1 MLRHLINT
9 ETSSSQTKASADKNW
24 KSFEA
29 KAACTTSDHSYSLTA
44 AKSFTGTK
52 NTSPRTLF
60 EIRCPIPPHLSPT
73 ARSGNAI
80 PLNHEASYSVRD
92 GPVVIL
98 RNCTEAAPKKK
109 KILGRWD
116 TKETM
121 ATGPED
127 MAQAKD
133 LTGGTARPNINM
145 GLLMKNEEM
154 PLVKKPSEDPCNPD
168 RHFPNMDAN
177 FGAGETVE
185 LKAAASK
192 EVQHSVEEKDD
203 PDDSKLTDKEEV
215 EQLEKLVDL
224 LEPER
229 DLGEDSDS
237 TPSLVDASDSVKN
250 MIGKKVKELNASLPP
265 KPSQLAEVRGNK
277 QALKLK

>member
-1 MLRHLINT
+1 MLY
-9 ETSSSQTKASADKNW
+9 
-24 KSFEA
+24 
-29 KAACTTSDHSYSLTA
+29 HSYSLTA
-44 AKSFTGTK
+44 AKSSTGTK

-73 ARSGNAI
+73 ARSENAI
-80 PLNHEASYSVRD
+80 PLNRGASYSVRD

-98 RNCTEAAPKKK
+98 QNCTEAAPKKK
-109 KILGRWD
+109 KILDNWD

-121 ATGPED
+121 ATED

-145 GLLMKNEEM
+145 GLLRKNEEM
-154 PLVKKPSEDPCNPD
+154 PIVKKPSEDPCNPN
-168 RHFPNMDAN
+168 RHFPSMDAN

>member
-1 MLRHLINT
+1 M
-9 ETSSSQTKASADKNW
+9 
-24 KSFEA
+24 
-29 KAACTTSDHSYSLTA
+29 
-44 AKSFTGTK
+44 
-52 NTSPRTLF
+52 
-60 EIRCPIPPHLSPT
+60 
-73 ARSGNAI
+73 
-80 PLNHEASYSVRD
+80 
-92 GPVVIL
+92 
-98 RNCTEAAPKKK
+98 
-109 KILGRWD
+109 
-116 TKETM
+116 
-121 ATGPED
+121 
-127 MAQAKD
+127 
-133 LTGGTARPNINM
+133 
-145 GLLMKNEEM
+145 
-154 PLVKKPSEDPCNPD
+154 KKPSEDPCNPN
-168 RHFPNMDAN
+168 RHFPSMDAN
-177 FGAGETVE
+177 FGARETVE
-185 LKAAASK
+185 LKAAAPK